1 MNYRHAFHAGNHAD
15 VLKHII
21 LSRIITLL
29 TQKDTPIA
37 YLDTHAGIGL
47 YDLQASEAS
56 RTGEWLEGIK
66 PLFDTPN
73 PPALITPY
81 IDIIKALNVSNTLRY
96 YPGSP
101 TIAKALMRPQDHIIL
116 NEKHPED
123 SLVLKKNF
131 KHDRN
136 TTIHSQDGWLLPKA
150 VLPTQEK
157 RIVVLIDPPFEQENE
172 LELCVKSLT
181 ESIKR
186 MRQAIVI
193 IWYPI
198 KDQKTLNHFY
208 NSLKQSNAPKLLKAE
223 LMIKPADN
231 DLGLNGSGMIIAN
244 PPWKLESELLSLLPF
259 LTNVL
264 TEDTGKWQINWLIE
278 EASTVTKKI
287 ICD

>member
-21 LSRIITLL
+21 LTRIMMLL

-37 YLDTHAGIGL
+37 YLDTHAGTGL
-47 YDLQASEAS
+47 YDLHASEAS

-66 PLFDTPN
+66 LLFDSPNTP
-73 PPALITPY
+73 LITPY
-81 IDIIKALNVSNTLRY
+81 IDIIKSLNESNTLQY

-101 TIAKALMRPQDHIIL
+101 YIAASLLRPQDHIIL

-123 SLVLKKNF
+123 VVQLKRNFRHNKNITV
-131 KHDRN
+131 HN
-136 TTIHSQDGWLLPKA
+136 QDGWVLTKA
-150 VLPTQEK
+150 ILPTKEK
-157 RIVVLIDPPFEQENE
+157 RVVILIDPPFEQENE
-172 LELCVKSLT
+172 LDLCIKSLT
-181 ESIKR
+181 DAIKR

-198 KDQKTLNHFY
+198 KDQKLLNGFF
-208 NSLKQSNAPKLLKAE
+208 NDLKKTNAPKLLKAE

-231 DLGLNGSGMIIAN
+231 NLGLNGSGMIIAN
-244 PPWKLESELLSLLPF
+244 PPWKLESELLSLLPC

-264 TEDTGKWQINWLIE
+264 KEDTGKWQVNWLIDE
-278 EASTVTKKI
+278 TTTVTKK
-287 ICD
+287 

>member
-15 VLKHII
+15 VLKHIV

-56 RTGEWLEGIK
+56 RTGEWLKGIK
-66 PLFDTPN
+66 LLVDSPHTSP
-73 PPALITPY
+73 LITPY
-81 IDIIKALNVSNTLRY
+81 IDIIKTLNESNTLRY

-101 TIAKALMRPQDHIIL
+101 KIAEALMRPQDRIIL

-123 SLVLKKNF
+123 TFFLKKNF
-131 KHDRN
+131 RHNKN
-136 TTIHSQDGWLLPKA
+136 ITIHNQDGWLLPKA
-150 VLPTQEK
+150 ILPTPEK
-157 RIVVLIDPPFEQENE
+157 RIVILIDPPFEQENE
-172 LELCVKSLT
+172 LELCIKSLI
-181 ESIKR
+181 EAIKR

-198 KDQKTLNHFY
+198 KDQKTLNPFY

-231 DLGLNGSGMIIAN
+231 NLGLNGSGMIIAN
-244 PPWKLESELLSLLPF
+244 PPWRLESELLSLLP
-259 LTNVL
+259 LITAIL
-264 TEDTGKWQINWLIE
+264 TENTGKWQVDWLIE
-278 EASTVTKKI
+278 EMNTVTKK
-287 ICD
+287 